1 MKKIL
6 RYIIAT
12 ITLLIMSAVICSCG
26 PGIMDFYI
34 FSDIDECNNIE
45 AFKSEDATITIYDSP
60 DLDKN
65 LGDLAYNDFFAAYYD
80 SNELKFEI
88 FAYEFV
94 DSDSAKKY
102 FERETGI
109 ETDISTRFLAS
120 GGIKTY
126 NVIVIDDCNAYCA
139 NTSQKDSEDLK
150 LFLGEIF
157 SKKIEL

>member
-6 RYIIAT
+6 RYIIAV

-94 DSDSAKKY
+94 DSDSAKEY
-102 FERETGI
+102 FTKVTGKKSLETNF
-109 ETDISTRFLAS
+109 SAS
-120 GGIKTY
+120 GGMTKY
-126 NVIVIDDCNAYCA
+126 RVIVIDEYRVYCA
-139 NTSQKDSEDLK
+139 YTSLKDSEDLK

-157 SKKIEL
+157 SKKIKL